1 MAKFGFEISGK
12 PELVLEKLSND
23 MGITKA
29 EVIRRALG
37 VYSYL
42 HSEATDDTGI
52 ARVEIAEHNDK
63 PRRIVIL
70 P

>member
-12 PELVLEKLSND
+12 PEMVLEKLSID

-29 EVIRRALG
+29 EVLRRALG

-42 HSEATDDTGI
+42 HTEALDETGI
-52 ARVEIAEHNDK
+52 ARVEIAEHGNK
-63 PRRIVIL
+63 PRRTIIL

>member
-12 PELVLEKLSND
+12 PQQELERLAND
-23 MGITKA
+23 LGITRA

-42 HSEATDDTGI
+42 HREARDETGI

-63 PRRIVIL
+63 PRRTVIL